1 MFSKLKTLLLTG
13 TALFTVALMMSADCQ
28 ARQLV
33 FGMTGR
39 DMSPPYARAME
50 AGAQEKARELGV
62 KLVMKDSQ
70 NDILK
75 QMAHLDSFL
84 VMGVDGLLF
93 EGTIDTRAIV
103 RGIENFNKK
112 GIPIVALDNSPE
124 GGKVAYWVS
133 FDIAD
138 ASRKAGESFIR
149 GIKAKHGGTVPEGV
163 ILEITGALGDA
174 FSNECTKGLHTVL
187 KDYSQLTIVQGEG
200 KWNNIDSFK
209 RTSDLLMRYKKKVVG
224 IYVHTP
230 DIMGQGVVQA
240 VEKSGLNPADYA
252 ISGICMG
259 PEGRELIKEG
269 KIYSIVQQPAMV
281 AAELGVQ
288 LLYDI
293 VTGKKD
299 LPQLG
304 QVITKENALWSP
316 AKIFNN
322 PRCEGLMMKLNAPI
336 IPFDAKP
343 DDPRLWENILTK

>member
-1 MFSKLKTLLLTG
+1 MFQRTRALTIFGIAVLLTLSLVG
-13 TALFTVALMMSADCQ
+13 SVQ
-28 ARQLV
+28 AKALV

-39 DMSPPYARAME
+39 DMTPPYARAIE
-50 AGAQEKARELGV
+50 AGAEKKAHELGV
-62 KLVMKDSQ
+62 KLLLKDSQ

-75 QMAHLDSFL
+75 QLSHIDSFI
-84 VMGVDGLLF
+84 VMGVDAVLF

-103 RGIENFNKK
+103 RGIEKLNKK

-133 FDIAD
+133 FDIED
-138 ASRKAGESFIR
+138 ASRKAAESFIG
-149 GIKAKHGGTVPEGV
+149 GIKAKHEGKIPEGV
-163 ILEITGALGDA
+163 VLEITGALGDGFA
-174 FSNECTKGLHTVL
+174 NDCTKGFDSVLNKYPGLTV
-187 KDYSQLTIVQGEG
+187 VQGEG

-209 RTSDLLMRYKKKVVG
+209 RTSDLLTRYKGQIIG

-240 VEKSGLNPADYA
+240 IETAGLNPADYS

-269 KIYSIVQQPAMV
+269 KIYSIVQQPAM
-281 AAELGVQ
+281 ASAEIGVQ

-293 VTGKKD
+293 VTGKTD
-299 LPQLG
+299 LPKKGEILN
-304 QVITKENALWSP
+304 VPNAHWSP
-316 AKIFNN
+316 APIVDN
-322 PRCEGLMMKLNAPI
+322 PRCNGLMIKLNAPVV
-336 IPFDAKP
+336 PQEVKA

>member
-1 MFSKLKTLLLTG
+1 MFKKIKNILVFLGASLLMVPVVSTHVH
-13 TALFTVALMMSADCQ
+13 AKA
-28 ARQLV
+28 LV

-39 DMSPPYARAME
+39 DMTPPYARAME
-50 AGAQEKARELGV
+50 AGAEKKAKELGV
-62 KLVMKDSQ
+62 KLIPKDSQ
-70 NDILK
+70 NDVLK
-75 QMAHLDSFL
+75 QMSHMDSFL

-103 RGIENFNKK
+103 RAVEKFNRK
-112 GIPIVALDNSPE
+112 GIPIVALDNCPE

-138 ASRKAGESFIR
+138 ASKKAGESFIN
-149 GIKAKHGGTVPEGV
+149 GIKAKHGGKVPQGI

-174 FSNECTKGLHTVL
+174 FSDECTKGLHSVL
-187 KDYSQLTIVQGEG
+187 TQYSQLKIIQGEG

-209 RTSDLLMRYKKKVVG
+209 RTSDLMMRYKDDMVG

-230 DIMGQGVVQA
+230 DIMGQGVAQA
-240 VEKSGLNPADYA
+240 VEKAGLNPADYA

-269 KIYSIVQQPAMV
+269 KIYSIVQQPAMS
-281 AAELGVQ
+281 AAEMGVQ
-288 LLYDI
+288 ILYDI

-299 LPQLG
+299 MPASG
-304 QVITKENALWSP
+304 QVITAENAHWSP
-316 AKIFNN
+316 AKVMPN
-322 PRCEGLMMKLNAPI
+322 PRCDGLMIKLNAPVV
-336 IPFDAKP
+336 PFEATP

>member
-1 MFSKLKTLLLTG
+1 MRRTINKILYAGMVFWAATQFSG
-13 TALFTVALMMSADCQ
+13 TCQ
-28 ARQLV
+28 AKELV

-39 DMSPPYARAME
+39 DMAPPYARAME
-50 AGAQEKARELGV
+50 AGAQKKAKELGV
-62 KLVMKDSQ
+62 KLLIKDSQ

-75 QMAHLDSFL
+75 QMSHLDSFL
-84 VMGVDGLLF
+84 VMGIDGLLF

-103 RGIENFNKK
+103 KGIETFNKK

-124 GGKVAYWVS
+124 GGKVAYWIS
-133 FDIAD
+133 FDITD
-138 ASRKAGESFIR
+138 ASRKAGESFID
-149 GIKAKHGGTVPEGV
+149 GIKKQHGGKVPEGV

-174 FSNECTKGLHTVL
+174 FSNECTSGLHSVL
-187 KDYSQLTIVQGEG
+187 KQYSQLEIVQGEG

-240 VEKSGLNPADYA
+240 VEKAGLDPVDYA

-259 PEGRELIKEG
+259 PEGRELLKEG
-269 KIYSIVQQPAMV
+269 KMYSIVQQPAMA

-288 LLYDI
+288 MLYDI
-293 VTGKKD
+293 VTGKKEM
-299 LPQLG
+299 PVKG
-304 QVITKENALWSP
+304 QVITRENALWSP
-316 AKIFNN
+316 AKIIDN
-322 PRCEGLMMKLNAPI
+322 PRCEGLMMKLNSPI